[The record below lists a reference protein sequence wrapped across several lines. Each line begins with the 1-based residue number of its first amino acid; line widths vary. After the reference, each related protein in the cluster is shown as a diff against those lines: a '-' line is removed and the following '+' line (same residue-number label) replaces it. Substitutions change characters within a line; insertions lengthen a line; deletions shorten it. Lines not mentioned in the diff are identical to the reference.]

1 VRRRW
6 SLWVRSRLFS
16 WELLEVE
23 IWASEFGE
31 RVVVAV
37 LGIRRRREVLCALT
51 FRGSGERERE
61 RERERE
67 SVCVCVCVGGVLKFS
82 GSGSATGCSLPN
94 AAGEV

>member
-1 VRRRW
+1 
-6 SLWVRSRLFS
+6 
-16 WELLEVE
+16 VE

-61 RERERE
+61 
-67 SVCVCVCVGGVLKFS
+67 SVCVCVCVGGWGV
-82 GSGSATGCSLPN
+82 
-94 AAGEV
+94 EDQR

>member
-6 SLWVRSRLFS
+6 SLWVRSCLFS

-37 LGIRRRREVLCALT
+37 LGIRRRREVLRALT
-51 FRGSGERERE
+51 FRGSGERERG
-61 RERERE
+61 
-67 SVCVCVCVGGVLKFS
+67 CVCVCVGGWGV
-82 GSGSATGCSLPN
+82 
-94 AAGEV
+94 EDQR

>member
-1 VRRRW
+1 MRRRW

-51 FRGSGERERE
+51 FRGSGERER
-61 RERERE
+61 
-67 SVCVCVCVGGVLKFS
+67 VCVCRWVGGWGV
-82 GSGSATGCSLPN
+82 
-94 AAGEV
+94 EVQR